1 MKSRIARALASP
13 AARLRIVP
21 FVVACPMFL
30 QNLDS
35 SVMGTALPAIADS
48 LHADVLHLNLAITS
62 YLLSLVLFLPASAW
76 LADRFGPRRVFC
88 AAVFLFSFAS
98 ALCGIA
104 TTLGQLISF
113 RLLQGA
119 GGAMMVPVGRLILLR
134 TIPATQ
140 MIMAMVWFT
149 VPGGIGR
156 LMGPLV
162 GGAIVTVVSWRWI
175 FLVNIPF
182 GLAGVLAALYFIDKD
197 LPGDSEG
204 AARFDPLGLV
214 LMAVALGGLLGAL
227 EMVGKGLLPWPGV
240 VALAGVG
247 VLALWVYLRRSAA
260 QDEPL
265 IDFKV
270 FRFITYRASVLGGA
284 PVRAA
289 IGATPFLLPLLFQVG
304 FGMPPLEAGL
314 LTVATAVGSLGSRG
328 IVTAAV
334 RRLGYRRL
342 LITSSAVTSL
352 FYGAYAL
359 FTPHTPHAVIF
370 IVLLIAGM
378 SNALTLV
385 TLATTGFTEI
395 PRNRMGHATAL
406 STMAQQVSVAL
417 GVTAAASL
425 VELAHHLRSSG
436 GELAAGDFRP
446 ALLVVALLPF
456 ISAIAFARLPKAS
469 VLAEDAP

>member
-1 MKSRIARALASP
+1 MTSWIARVLTDP
-13 AARLRIVP
+13 ANRVRIVP
-21 FVVACPMFL
+21 LVVACPMFL
-30 QNLDS
+30 QNLDT

-76 LADRFGPRRVFC
+76 LADRYGPRRVFC

-104 TTLGQLISF
+104 TSLGQLIFF
-113 RLLQGA
+113 RLLQGV

-134 TIPATQ
+134 TIPMSQ
-140 MIMAMVWFT
+140 MVMAMVWFT

-156 LMGPLV
+156 LIGPLV
-162 GGAIVTVVSWRWI
+162 GGAIVTVMSWRWI

-197 LPGDSEG
+197 LPGEHDA
-204 AARFDPLGLV
+204 AARFDAPGLV

-227 EMVGKGLLPWPGV
+227 EMMGKGFLPWPGV
-240 VALAGVG
+240 AAMACAGAA
-247 VLALWVYLRRSAA
+247 ALWVYLRRSSA
-260 QDEPL
+260 QAEPL

-284 PVRAA
+284 PVRTA

-314 LTVATAVGSLGSRG
+314 LTAATAIGSLGTRG
-328 IVTAAV
+328 AVTAAV
-334 RRLGYRRL
+334 KKLGYRRL
-342 LITSSAVTSL
+342 LIVSGAVTSL

-359 FTPHTPHAVIF
+359 FTPQTPHAVIF
-370 IVLLIAGM
+370 IVLLLAGM
-378 SNALTLV
+378 SNAMTLV

-395 PRNRMGHATAL
+395 PRNRLGHATAL
-406 STMAQQVSVAL
+406 STMMQQLCVAL
-417 GVTAAASL
+417 GVALAASL
-425 VELAHHLRSSG
+425 VELAHHLRAG
-436 GELAAGDFRP
+436 GAGELAAGDFRI
-446 ALLVVALLPF
+446 ALMVVALLPVM
-456 ISAIAFARLPKAS
+456 SAFAFARLPKKT
-469 VLAEDAP
+469 VLAQ